1 MLELRSV
8 SASYG
13 EVRAL
18 RNLNLTIAPGETVAL
33 VGRNGA
39 GKTTTLRVVAGVMDP
54 VRGDVLWN
62 GESLLGRPP
71 EERVGLGVALVP
83 EGRGMFPGLSVEENL
98 RMGAFWRRPG
108 RRQLNEELGEVYDLL
123 PRLGERRKQAAGS
136 LSGGEQQMLA
146 IGRALLSQP
155 KLLLLDE
162 PSLGLSPAMIDALYE
177 LLGQLKERGVSFILV
192 EQFVPLALKICDR
205 AIGLS
210 KGEVALSGRA
220 EDVAHEELTEIYM
233 GGPSLE
239 AEAKTIIGVDS

>member
-18 RNLNLTIAPGETVAL
+18 RNLSLSIEPGETLAL

-54 VRGDVLWN
+54 SQGDVLWK
-62 GESLLGRPP
+62 GQTIVGRPP
-71 EERVGLGVALVP
+71 EERVKLGIALVP
-83 EGRGMFPGLSVEENL
+83 EGRGIFPGLTVEENL
-98 RMGAFWRRPG
+98 RMGAFWHRPG
-108 RRQLNEELGEVYDLL
+108 RGEVNDLLADVYGLL
-123 PRLGERRKQAAGS
+123 PRLGERRRQAAGS

-146 IGRALLSQP
+146 IGRALFSKPQ
-155 KLLLLDE
+155 LLLLDE
-162 PSLGLSPAMIDALYE
+162 PSLGLSPAMIQNLYD
-177 LLGQLKERGVSFILV
+177 LLGQLKDRGVSFILV

-205 AIGLS
+205 AIGLT

-220 EDVAHEELTEIYM
+220 DDIAHEELAEIYM
-233 GGPSLE
+233 GGASLE
-239 AEAKTIIGVDS
+239 EEARHIIGVD

>member
-1 MLELRSV
+1 MLEVRNV

-13 EVRAL
+13 EVKAL
-18 RNLNLTIAPGETVAL
+18 RNLTLDVAAGETMAL

-39 GKTTTLRVVAGVMDP
+39 GKTTTLRVIAGVIHP
-54 VRGDVLWN
+54 LVGDVRWDGQSIVGL
-62 GESLLGRPP
+62 PP
-71 EERVGLGVALVP
+71 EERVRRGIALVP
-83 EGRGMFPGLSVEENL
+83 EGRGVFPGMTVEENL

-108 RRQLNEELGEVYDLL
+108 RRELNRALDDVYGLM
-123 PRLGERRKQAAGS
+123 PRLGERRRQPAGS

-146 IGRALLSQP
+146 IGRALLSEP

-162 PSLGLSPAMIDALYE
+162 PSLGLSPAMIQTLYE

-205 AIGLS
+205 AVGLS

-220 EDVAHEELTEIYM
+220 DDVAHDELTEIYM

-239 AEAKTIIGVDS
+239 AEARSIIGVE